1 MISRATLFDKKLP
14 YPLGEM
20 VKDAFIYSSYERGYT
35 AERIYEM
42 LHQDDVE
49 LQLSS
54 TMSDTLMCQFEWA
67 STKEGHEFWKE
78 IHNKLKQIEQQ

>member
-35 AERIYEM
+35 AEEIYEK
-42 LHQDDVE
+42 LH
-49 LQLSS
+49 LSDFEPHLS
-54 TMSDTLMCQFEWA
+54 ITMSEILMAHFEWA
-67 STKEGHEFWKE
+67 STKEGHEFWKA